1 MGFYS
6 RFIFPWLCDFLLDQP
21 LISEQRRQLLSGAAG
36 HILEI
41 GFGSGLN
48 LPHYP
53 ATVQQITAVDPNSGM
68 QRRAQRRIKHSDI
81 HVELLETS
89 GEQLPL
95 ADNSIDCVVTTFTLC
110 SVADPTKTLA
120 EIRRVLKPDG
130 RFLFLEHG
138 LSPEPQIQK
147 RQRRLNWLQGFVG
160 DGCRLDRNM
169 RELAAAQSFTS
180 LNVDEYYLEKM
191 PKTHAYIYR
200 GMATK

>member
-6 RFIFPWLCDFLLDQP
+6 RVIFPWLCDFLLDQP
-21 LISEQRRQLLSGAAG
+21 LIAEQRRQLLSGARG
-36 HILEI
+36 HVLEI

-53 ATVQQITAVDPNSGM
+53 ETVQHITAVDPNSGM
-68 QRRAQRRIKHSDI
+68 QRRAKRR
-81 HVELLETS
+81 VEQSGISVDLLETS
-89 GEQLPL
+89 GEHLPVD
-95 ADNSIDCVVTTFTLC
+95 DNSIDCVVTTFTLC
-110 SVADPTKTLA
+110 SVADPTRTLS
-120 EIRRVLKPDG
+120 EIRRVLKADG

-138 LSPEPQIQK
+138 LSPEAEVQK

-169 RELAAAQSFTS
+169 KQLVAAQQFCS
-180 LNVDEYYLEKM
+180 LGVDEFYLEKM
-191 PKTHAYIYR
+191 PKTHGYVYR

>member
-1 MGFYS
+1 MGIYS

-21 LISEQRRQLLSGAAG
+21 LVAEQRRQLLSGARG
-36 HILEI
+36 YVLEI

-53 ATVQQITAVDPNSGM
+53 QAVQHITAVDPNPGM
-68 QRRAQRRIKHSDI
+68 QRRAARRVKRSDI
-81 HVELLETS
+81 DVALLPAS
-89 GEQLPL
+89 GEQLPMG
-95 ADNSIDCVVTTFTLC
+95 DNSIDCVVTTFTLC
-110 SVADPTKTLA
+110 SVADPMRTLA

-169 RELAAAQSFTS
+169 KELVAAHKFSS

>member
-21 LISEQRRQLLSGAAG
+21 LIAEQRRQLLSSAAG
-36 HILEI
+36 HVLEI

-53 ATVQQITAVDPNSGM
+53 QTVRQVTAVDPNSGM
-68 QRRAQRRIKHSDI
+68 QRRAQRRIKQSGINVD
-81 HVELLETS
+81 LLETS
-89 GEQLPL
+89 GEQLPVG
-95 ADNSIDCVVTTFTLC
+95 DNSIDCVVTTFTLC
-110 SVADPTKTLA
+110 SVADPTKTLN
-120 EIRRVLKPDG
+120 EIRRVLKPNG
-130 RFLFLEHG
+130 CFLFLEHG
-138 LSPEPQIQK
+138 LSPEPEVEK

-160 DGCRLDRNM
+160 DGCQLDRNIK
-169 RELAAAQSFTS
+169 ELVDAQSFSS
-180 LNVDEYYLEKM
+180 LNLDEYYLEKM

>member
-21 LISEQRRQLLSGAAG
+21 LIAEQRRQLLSGAAG
-36 HILEI
+36 DVLEI

-48 LPHYP
+48 LPHYST
-53 ATVQQITAVDPNSGM
+53 TVQHLTAVDPNPGM
-68 QRRAQRRIKHSDI
+68 QQRAARRVKRSDI
-81 HVELLETS
+81 NVDLLETS
-89 GEQLPL
+89 GEQLPVG
-95 ADNSIDCVVTTFTLC
+95 DNSIDCVVTTFTLC
-110 SVADPTKTLA
+110 SVADPTKTLT

-138 LSPEPQIQK
+138 LSPEPEVQK
-147 RQRRLNWLQGFVG
+147 RQRRLNWLQGIVG
-160 DGCRLDRNM
+160 DGCQLDRNM
-169 RELAAAQSFTS
+169 KELVGAQSFSS
-180 LNVDEYYLEKM
+180 LNVDEHYLEKM